1 MGSLP
6 GQRGITAGSLFVE
19 LDAQPGTLRQREAV
33 SLQLKLPGKQ
43 VLGKVGHLPVVFQNG
58 EVVDGRAEVHG
69 RGQADGSLW
78 GVGDDVEVVSL
89 GHGSHLAGS
98 RKAAHVADVQANIV
112 GQPAF
117 DEGGKGV
124 DPRKLFSDGKGH
136 GRHCPESRVGIRAL
150 GPDGFFQKHEI
161 HVPDALAESG
171 RLGHVEAVVVVD
183 GQSDVGSHSLSGLPD
198 LIGRPIDGLPGFE
211 GAVPVLA
218 EVGIS
223 GLGGE
228 ADGFPAS
235 PDQVLGLIGVAVA
248 GPGRAVDE
256 AGDLLAGGSPQQ
268 LPDGRVQV
276 LSQDVPKGDVDGGG
290 GGGNDG
296 SAFIVLSAVHLLVDV
311 FDAARVLPDQKV
323 AHVLDGPGHGLLA
336 GGGASLSDA
345 VDALVGFD
353 FDDQQ
358 VFALDTHEIGLD
370 VGNLHACSFRV
381 GAAEAMGV
389 LTAPECSSRA
399 WRAGAFI
406 IGQERFQGKQG
417 LEPGSIGHRPGRL
430 AENA

>member
-1 MGSLP
+1 MDSQGSKVLS
-6 GQRGITAGSLFVE
+6 RSWRKSGS
-19 LDAQPGTLRQREAV
+19 PV
-33 SLQLKLPGKQ
+33 S
-43 VLGKVGHLPVVFQNG
+43 
-58 EVVDGRAEVHG
+58 
-69 RGQADGSLW
+69 
-78 GVGDDVEVVSL
+78 
-89 GHGSHLAGS
+89 
-98 RKAAHVADVQANIV
+98 
-112 GQPAF
+112 
-117 DEGGKGV
+117 
-124 DPRKLFSDGKGH
+124 
-136 GRHCPESRVGIRAL
+136 
-150 GPDGFFQKHEI
+150 
-161 HVPDALAESG
+161 
-171 RLGHVEAVVVVD
+171 
-183 GQSDVGSHSLSGLPD
+183 
-198 LIGRPIDGLPGFE
+198 
-211 GAVPVLA
+211 
-218 EVGIS
+218 
-223 GLGGE
+223 GGE

-296 SAFIVLSAVHLLVDV
+296 SAFIVLSAVQLLVDV

-358 VFALDTHEIGLD
+358 VFALDTHETGLD

-381 GAAEAMGV
+381 GAAEGLGV
-389 LTAPECSSRA
+389 LTAPECSSAA

-417 LEPGSIGHRPGRL
+417 LEPPGPLPIDRAGWLRMLDGMPVTVRPGCTERS
-430 AENA
+430 